1 MTDTLPA
8 TDVVAVRNR
17 TRWVL
22 IFSVF
27 PAGMGMTATFAATSL
42 AAKEMTDNDA
52 LATLAATMTAI
63 GGAIAAL
70 PLGAHMADHGRRSG
84 LTRAWS
90 IGIVGAILAFAA
102 VLTQFYPLLLVGVLG
117 VGVGQGASLAARYA
131 AADLAEPQHRARDIG
146 IVMWASS
153 IGSVLGPTVALGGA
167 GWIALNLLGIDELA
181 GPFLMAIVAFII
193 AVTVVRT
200 KLHPDPLLLAKELG
214 SATDVKRPTLGRSFR
229 NLFTH
234 RLAAIAVLAMAV
246 GQGVMVAVMTV
257 TPLHMDDG
265 DHEARIIGL
274 VISLHIVGMYFF
286 SPVVGWIVDRVP
298 STVMVAAAGLTL
310 FVGAEMASHT
320 DATDRL
326 GVFIGLFLVG
336 LGWSFAMISGAS
348 LISSV
353 FDISERASVQG
364 AADFTMVASGATGG
378 LLSGAIVEATDYHTL
393 SHWAAVLALALVAAA
408 LYPTVTR
415 MRPASPAASAG

>member
-1 MTDTLPA
+1 MTDTLPDS
-8 TDVVAVRNR
+8 DVVAIRKR

-42 AAKEMTDNDA
+42 AAKEMTGNDA

-63 GGAIAAL
+63 GGAVAAL

-84 LTRAWS
+84 LVRAWS
-90 IGIVGAILAFAA
+90 VGIVGATLAFIS
-102 VLTQFYPLLLVGVLG
+102 VLTQFYPLLLLGVLF

-131 AADLAEPQHRARDIG
+131 AADLAEPMHRARDIG

-153 IGSVLGPTVALGGA
+153 IGSVLGPTIALGGA
-167 GWIALNLLGIDELA
+167 GWLAINILDIDELA
-181 GPFLMAIVAFII
+181 GPYLMAILAFVI
-193 AVTVVRT
+193 AVVVVNTMLR
-200 KLHPDPLLLAKELG
+200 PDPLLLAKELG
-214 SATDVKRPTLGRSFR
+214 SATDIKRPSLKKSFHK
-229 NLFTH
+229 LFTH

-246 GQGVMVAVMTV
+246 GQTVMVAVMTV
-257 TPLHMDDG
+257 TPLHMNDG

-274 VISLHIVGMYFF
+274 VISLHVVGMYFF

-298 STVMVAAAGLTL
+298 STVMVAAAGITL
-310 FVGAEMASHT
+310 FIGAEMASHT
-320 DATDRL
+320 DPSDSL

-348 LISSV
+348 LISAV
-353 FDISERASVQG
+353 FAVSERASVQG

-378 LLSGAIVEATDYHTL
+378 LLSGVIVEATDYHTL
-393 SHWAAVLALALVAAA
+393 SHWAAILALALIAAS
-408 LYPTVTR
+408 LYPTFTR
-415 MRPASPAASAG
+415 MRPSAPAASAG

>member
-1 MTDTLPA
+1 MPETLSEPDVA
-8 TDVVAVRNR
+8 TVRKR

-63 GGAIAAL
+63 GGAAAAL

-84 LTRAWS
+84 LLRAWTV
-90 IGIVGAILAFAA
+90 GTGGAILAFTA
-102 VLTQFYPLLLVGVLG
+102 VLMQFYPFLLLGVFC

-167 GWIALNLLGIDELA
+167 GWIAINVLDLRELA
-181 GPFLMAIVAFII
+181 GPFLMAILAFVI
-193 AVTVVRT
+193 AASVVNTQLR
-200 KLHPDPLLLAKELG
+200 PDPLLLAKELG
-214 SATDVKRPTLGRSFR
+214 SATDVKRPSLGQSFR

-274 VISLHIVGMYFF
+274 VISLHVVGMYFF

-298 STVMVAAAGLTL
+298 STVMVAAAGITL
-310 FVGAEMASHT
+310 FIGAEMASHT
-320 DATDRL
+320 DPEDKL

-336 LGWSFAMISGAS
+336 LGWSFAMISGAA
-348 LISSV
+348 LISAV
-353 FDISERASVQG
+353 FDVSERASVQG
-364 AADFTMVASGATGG
+364 AADFTMVTAGASGG
-378 LLSGAIVEATDYHTL
+378 LLSGVIVEATDYHTL
-393 SHWAAVLALALVAAA
+393 SHWAAVLALSLLAAA
-408 LYPTVTR
+408 VYPTVTR
-415 MRPASPAASAG
+415 IRPRTPAAAGG